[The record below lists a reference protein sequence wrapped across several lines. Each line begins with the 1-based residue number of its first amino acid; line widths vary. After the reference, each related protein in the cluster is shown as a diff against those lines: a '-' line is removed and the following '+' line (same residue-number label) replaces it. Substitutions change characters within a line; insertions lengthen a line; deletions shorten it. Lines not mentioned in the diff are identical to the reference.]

1 ALTMGPSRSLAV
13 WLLVG
18 VVLGTTPRAGAEI
31 EPGSAP
37 IDHLIVVYLEN
48 HTFDNL
54 FGLFPG
60 ANGIAA
66 PGAAVPQVDR
76 SGTPYPWLPQT
87 MNAYPYPPKP
97 DMRSPQQRPNRPAQI
112 TPTNR

>member
-1 ALTMGPSRSLAV
+1 GQCNRGVGAAALTMGPSRSLAV

-60 ANGIAA
+60 ANGLAA
-66 PGAAVPQVDR
+66 PGAARARVPPCPLR
-76 SGTPYPWLPQT
+76 AGGGPRIRGL
-87 MNAYPYPPKP
+87 
-97 DMRSPQQRPNRPAQI
+97 RRR
-112 TPTNR
+112 